1 MLKWFFICLF
11 LFFLIRFVLKIVLPI
26 LRVTRMTHA
35 KMNEMKHAMQN
46 MAQQQE
52 SHFKAEQTVSQ
63 KKVDGEYIEFE
74 EVK

>member
-26 LRVTRMTHA
+26 FRVTKMTHA

-52 SHFKAEQTVSQ
+52 QHFNQQQKVSQ
-63 KKVDGEYIEFE
+63 KKVDAEYIEFE